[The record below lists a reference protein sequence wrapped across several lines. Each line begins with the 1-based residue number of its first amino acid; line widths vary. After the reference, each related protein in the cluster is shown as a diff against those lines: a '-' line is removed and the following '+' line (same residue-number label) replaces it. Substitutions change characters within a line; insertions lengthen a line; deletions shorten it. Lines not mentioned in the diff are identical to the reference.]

1 MKIISSIKNHKKISL
16 GIVVAL
22 LLAVGV
28 GALVWSSPSAKFNR
42 RCKEEVTC
50 AYLAKRLTPV
60 ERDAFIAMAD
70 YREKTGKQ
78 NIDTG
83 ILKYADLQDVT
94 EVNLKIRAASADAVR
109 YNILDNMLPQEKLSG
124 NRECLRQVYLNE
136 LSNDEILFLQT
147 PQAQNINAL
156 KANPQLQDMY
166 IVSSSKLMKCM
177 SEPIQKQFLEEV
189 KSLKQPEKK

>member
-1 MKIISSIKNHKKISL
+1 MNIISAITNHKKVCL

-22 LLAVGV
+22 LVATGV
-28 GALVWSSPSAKFNR
+28 CGLVLSSPSAKFNR

-50 AYLAKRLTPV
+50 AYLAKRLTPT

-78 NIDTG
+78 NLDTG
-83 ILKYADLQDVT
+83 ILKYADLADVT
-94 EVNLKIRAASADAVR
+94 EVNLKIKAASADAVR
-109 YNILDNMLPQEKLSG
+109 YNTLDNMLPQEKLSG

-136 LSNDEILFLQT
+136 LSNEEILFLQT
-147 PQAQNINAL
+147 PQANNLEAL
-156 KANPQLQDMY
+156 KANPQLRDMY
-166 IVSSSKLMKCM
+166 IVASSKLMKCM

-189 KSLKQPEKK
+189 KSLKK